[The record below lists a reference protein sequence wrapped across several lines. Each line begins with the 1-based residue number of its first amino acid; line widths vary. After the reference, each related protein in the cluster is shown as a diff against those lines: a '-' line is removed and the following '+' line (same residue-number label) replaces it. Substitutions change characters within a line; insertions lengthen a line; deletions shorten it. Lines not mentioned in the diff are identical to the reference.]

1 MTNLNFYTE
10 STYKLHRVVKVEI
23 AEGQT
28 FSASDIFSFD
38 TIVDFGPF
46 HSGHSL
52 GKGLLLFVVGVLSC

>member
-1 MTNLNFYTE
+1 MTNLNFYSQ

-28 FSASDIFSFD
+28 FSACDILSLD
-38 TIVDFGPF
+38 TVVNFGPL

-52 GKGLLLFVVGVLSC
+52 SE